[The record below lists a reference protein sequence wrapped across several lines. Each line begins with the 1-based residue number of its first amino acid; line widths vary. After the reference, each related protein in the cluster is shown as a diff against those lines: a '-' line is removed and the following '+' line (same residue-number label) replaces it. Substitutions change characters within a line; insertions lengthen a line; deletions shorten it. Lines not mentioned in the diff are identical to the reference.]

1 MDWALLTGKLADPGD
16 GIQDD
21 TIGILPPM
29 ALAATVRGPDI
40 ILRDSIPLEAT
51 SDMPLTAPPVAIPT
65 EASNSQSD
73 QVAGVS
79 KEITPED
86 KAVIDA
92 VKIAPKDHDE
102 KVEGKKVEAKTK
114 DAADDDGPIDPAL
127 PGYANREIGRARQQ
141 ARERVEAALK
151 LAKAEIGDE
160 AWEKALAATRDQ
172 VVEKTKTEAAKEV
185 KAAKDAA
192 AAELNAAKE
201 AQAALEARIAEFE
214 AAKPKEEP
222 KADPRPG
229 RDQFDDPDA
238 YDEAMVEW
246 GKREGVRA
254 AEGAAAEA
262 RAKAAEEARV
272 ADEAK
277 TREAHEAEI
286 ATWNAKWTNA
296 RTEAIEKYPDY
307 VAVAEADNVKIT
319 GEMAAAI
326 LQSDNGTDVA
336 YYLGQNPDEA
346 ERIAGLTMARQML
359 EIGKL
364 SERLEAPAPRRRR
377 SAQDAPIEPIDTS
390 VNTADTSE
398 AEPTMEQIAARH
410 AEKAAAKHRPFFP
423 QGGIH

>member
-1 MDWALLTGKLADPGD
+1 
-16 GIQDD
+16 
-21 TIGILPPM
+21 M

-51 SDMPLTAPPVAIPT
+51 SDMPLAAPPVAIPT

-73 QVAGVS
+73 QTAGVP
-79 KEITPED
+79 KEITPEG

-92 VKIAPKDHDE
+92 VKTAPADHDE
-102 KVEGKKVEAKTK
+102 TVEGKKVDAKAD
-114 DAADDDGPIDPAL
+114 DAAEDDGPIDAAL
-127 PGYANREIGRARQQ
+127 PGWAKREVTIARRQ
-141 ARERVEAALK
+141 ARERVEAAMK
-151 LAKAEIGDE
+151 LAKAEVGDE
-160 AWEKALAATRDQ
+160 AWEKALTATRDQ
-172 VVEKTKTEAAKEV
+172 VVEKTKADAAKEV

-192 AAELNAAKE
+192 VVELAAAKE
-201 AQAALEARIAEFE
+201 AQAALEARIAEIE
-214 AAKPKEEP
+214 AARPKEEP
-222 KADPRPG
+222 KADPRPA

-254 AEGAAAEA
+254 AEETAREA
-262 RAKAAEEARV
+262 QARLNEEVRL

-277 TREAHEAEI
+277 AREAHEAEI
-286 ATWNAKWTNA
+286 ASWNTKWTTA

-307 VAVAEADNVKIT
+307 VEVAEAENVKIT

-346 ERIAGLTMARQML
+346 ERISGLTMARQML
-359 EIGKL
+359 EIGRL

-377 SAQDAPIEPIDTS
+377 AAQDAPIEPIDTS